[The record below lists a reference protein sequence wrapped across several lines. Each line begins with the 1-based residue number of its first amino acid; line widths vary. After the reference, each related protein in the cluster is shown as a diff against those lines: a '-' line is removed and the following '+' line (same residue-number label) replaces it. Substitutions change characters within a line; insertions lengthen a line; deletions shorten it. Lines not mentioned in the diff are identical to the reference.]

1 MSREIKF
8 RAWDQKDKKYLLPE
22 KQDFVILPTI
32 PSFGVTLPYENR
44 SNPGNIDEDCID
56 WADADLLMGRYELEQ
71 YTGLKDRNGKE
82 IYDGDILRFDD
93 DNGIWQAPVVFERGL
108 FGLDVHRPKQIK
120 NPEGW
125 DKKYDK
131 VDTRWWSIVWGY
143 EETGTAFTYRAPLA
157 KATIFRGSPEEYGKS
172 EQKKLYEKFGYGDYY
187 VMAEVIG
194 NIHEN
199 PELLGG
205 EE

>member
-1 MSREIKF
+1 MREIKF
-8 RAWDQKDKKYLLPE
+8 RAWGKNSKEYLGDSSQGFNMEELS
-22 KQDFVILPTI
+22 KLAGQFK
-32 PSFGVTLPYENR
+32 N
-44 SNPGNIDEDCID
+44 
-56 WADADLLMGRYELEQ
+56 WELEQ
-71 YTGLKDRNGKE
+71 YTGLKDKNGKE

-93 DNGIWQAPVVFERGL
+93 DNGIWQAPVIFERGL
-108 FGLDVHRPKQIK
+108 FGLDVYHPKQIK
-120 NPEGW
+120 NPDGW

-131 VDTRWWSIVWGY
+131 VDTRWWSMVWGY
-143 EETGTAFTYRAPLA
+143 EETGTAFTYRTPLA
-157 KATIFRGSPEEYGKS
+157 KATIFKGSPEEYEKS

-194 NIHEN
+194 NIHEK